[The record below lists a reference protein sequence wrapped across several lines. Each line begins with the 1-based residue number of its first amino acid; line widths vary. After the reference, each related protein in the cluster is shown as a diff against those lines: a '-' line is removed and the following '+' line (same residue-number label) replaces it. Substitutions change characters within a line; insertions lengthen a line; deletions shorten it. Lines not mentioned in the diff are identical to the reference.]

1 MENKCESVWLVI
13 VVLGFSQSYLNAP
26 SSVFVAVWRHK
37 LWLLSVLHP
46 YMYIVANYM
55 HKMGCFLFL
64 CVKMCVITINMNL
77 NQNTCLS
84 EHPSRA
90 HSS

>member
-1 MENKCESVWLVI
+1 MENKCESVWENPKTTI
-13 VVLGFSQSYLNAP
+13 TNQSYLNAP

>member
-1 MENKCESVWLVI
+1 MENKCESVWENPKTTI
-13 VVLGFSQSYLNAP
+13 TNQSYLNAP

-90 HSS
+90 RSS